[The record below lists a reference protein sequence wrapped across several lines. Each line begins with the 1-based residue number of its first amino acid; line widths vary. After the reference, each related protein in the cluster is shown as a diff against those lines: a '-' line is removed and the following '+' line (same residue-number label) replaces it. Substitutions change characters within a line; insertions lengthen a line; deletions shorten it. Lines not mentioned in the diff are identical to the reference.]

1 MPILT
6 YDGEDIAEL
15 PAEFIETI
23 VYRIQEKVDEIA
35 RQEGLPYGK
44 LVSTR
49 RDENLTLE
57 ENNDD

>member
-15 PAEFIETI
+15 PAEFAEFLETI
-23 VYRIQEKVDEIA
+23 VYRLQEKVDEIA

-44 LVSTR
+44 LVGTR
-49 RDENLTLE
+49 RAT
-57 ENNDD
+57 

>member
-49 RDENLTLE
+49 RKE
-57 ENNDD
+57 NDDD

>member
-15 PAEFIETI
+15 PAEFLETI
-23 VYRIQEKVDEIA
+23 VYRIQQKVDEIA

-49 RDENLTLE
+49 RKE
-57 ENNDD
+57 NDDEQPK

>member
-15 PAEFIETI
+15 PAEFAEFLETI
-23 VYRIQEKVDEIA
+23 VYRLQEKVDEIA

-49 RDENLTLE
+49 RKE
-57 ENNDD
+57 NDDD

>member
-6 YDGEDIAEL
+6 YDGGDIAEL

-35 RQEGLPYGK
+35 RQNGLPHGK

-49 RDENLTLE
+49 RKEN
-57 ENNDD
+57 

>member
-15 PAEFIETI
+15 PAEFLETI
-23 VYRIQEKVDEIA
+23 VYRLQEKVDEIA

-49 RDENLTLE
+49 RAT
-57 ENNDD
+57 

>member
-15 PAEFIETI
+15 PAKNIETI
-23 VYRIQEKVDEIA
+23 VYRIQKKVDEIA
-35 RQEGLPYGK
+35 RQNGLPYGK

-49 RDENLTLE
+49 RAT
-57 ENNDD
+57 

>member
-35 RQEGLPYGK
+35 RQQGLPYGE
-44 LVSTR
+44 LVGTR
-49 RDENLTLE
+49 RKE
-57 ENNDD
+57 NDDD